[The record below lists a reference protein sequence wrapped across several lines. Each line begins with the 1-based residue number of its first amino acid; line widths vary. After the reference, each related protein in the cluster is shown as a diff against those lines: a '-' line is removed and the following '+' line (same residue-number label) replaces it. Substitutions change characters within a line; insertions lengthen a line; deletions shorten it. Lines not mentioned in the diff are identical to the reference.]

1 MSWVILGALAMI
13 SLLLLGSGLTRVNA
27 ASLVSGFR
35 VIAAVVVCGAAIVLA
50 ATGRWTFAVPL
61 GLFGLSLFGF
71 GFGWAKRGSGLPPPP
86 TGHKRSTVS
95 TGVLEVELDHISGDI
110 RGRVV
115 SGRFAGQDLDD
126 LEFDDLVE
134 LWGSVGRKDRESL
147 SLLEAYLDR
156 REPGWRE
163 DVERDGRARQAGPAG
178 AGTMSEEEA
187 YKTLGLRPGASEA
200 DIRAAHRSLMK
211 RVHPDLGGSDHLA
224 AKINEAKERL
234 LGGHRKR

>member
-13 SLLLLGSGLTRVNA
+13 GLLLLGSGMTKVNA
-27 ASLVSGFR
+27 ASLASSFR
-35 VIAAVVVCGAAIVLA
+35 VIAAVVVCGAAIALA
-50 ATGRWTFAVPL
+50 ASGRWTFAVPV

-71 GFGWAKRGSGLPPPP
+71 GFGWGKRNSGLPPPP
-86 TGHKRSTVS
+86 TGHKRSTVA
-95 TGVLEVELDHISGDI
+95 TGVLEVELDHVSGEI

-115 SGRFAGQDLDD
+115 SGRFAGDDLDVMS
-126 LEFDDLVE
+126 FDELVE
-134 LWGSVGRKDRESL
+134 LWGSIERKDRESL

-163 DVERDGRARQAGPAG
+163 DIEHDARARQSSPAR

-187 YKTLGLRPGASEA
+187 YKTLGLRSGASEA
-200 DIRAAHRSLMK
+200 DIRAAHRALMK
-211 RVHPDLGGSDHLA
+211 RVHPDLGGTDHLA